1 MLHQRENCST
11 ASESDQPV
19 NQISEWIRSVSR
31 ATGFLSC
38 ALADGTRCLIASKT
52 WLLQRCHCVHNSQ
65 LGVRHAFNASTWPRP
80 PRPQPAWK
88 PFDSSAPFISTSI
101 WSQICR
107 WMQELMGSQAS
118 LVCNDG
124 PPPWPWHTHTRARYL
139 CISHTSNH
147 SHSYPPRAIKT

>member
-19 NQISEWIRSVSR
+19 NQISESSDRVSLLR
-31 ATGFLSC
+31 AGR
-38 ALADGTRCLIASKT
+38 GTRCLIASKT
-52 WLLQRCHCVHNSQ
+52 RLLQRCHCVHNSQ

-101 WSQICR
+101 WSQIWR

-124 PPPWPWHTHTRARYL
+124 PPPWPWHTHTHTHARYL

-147 SHSYPPRAIKT
+147 THSYPPRAIKT